1 MTLVENEQTTES
13 TEQAEQFDISYYT
26 GSPKHKDDLKECRRI
41 FNGSSSTYSFAVN
54 LLEKSSVPEWRQ
66 MATDISTFYALVRVA
81 DEIVDGDGEDRL
93 SPDDAKVQ
101 INRLKSLLE
110 NPQEAFKSTG
120 ENKPDDP
127 ERIFHTV
134 IRANA
139 VLFKRQNIDH
149 RMLDAFFD
157 SMIVDATGKSSYTAE
172 ELNQYIHG
180 SAGVIGWIMA
190 NIFAGDSK
198 LVTDADKEIIKTSSH
213 RLGEA
218 MQVTNILRDIFKD
231 FRNLNRI
238 YISTETLAL
247 FRITRSDIETYSR
260 MLTVDDRF
268 VDMMRYEIQCARIM
282 YQQSEQG
289 VPYLSPVGQFMTR
302 LGHKL
307 YEAYLD
313 IIERYLNEIQD
324 SGYTQKAPYQVS
336 MNVNKKLLELLK
348 LLVGL

>member
-1 MTLVENEQTTES
+1 MTLVENQQPTES
-13 TEQAEQFDISYYT
+13 TEQAEQFDVSYYT
-26 GSPKHKDDLKECRRI
+26 GSPQHKDDLEECRRI
-41 FNGSSSTYSFAVN
+41 FNGSSSTYSFAVKF
-54 LLEKSSVPEWRQ
+54 LEKSSVPKWKQ
-66 MATDISTFYALVRVA
+66 MADDIATFYALVRVA
-81 DEIVDGDGEDRL
+81 DEIVDGEGRL
-93 SPDDAKVQ
+93 SPDEAIVQ

-110 NPQEAFKSTG
+110 NPQKAFGSTG

-139 VLFKRQNIDH
+139 VLFQRQNIDH
-149 RMLDAFFD
+149 TMLDAFFD
-157 SMIVDATGKSSYTAE
+157 SMIDDAKGKSSYTE
-172 ELNQYIHG
+172 KELDHYIHG
-180 SAGVIGWIMA
+180 SAGVIGLIMA
-190 NIFAGDSK
+190 SIFADKSK
-198 LVTDADKEIIKTSSH
+198 SVTHEHKEIIEFSSH

-218 MQVTNILRDIFKD
+218 MQLTNILRDIFED

-238 YISTETLAL
+238 YIPTETLAE

-268 VDMMRYEIQCARIM
+268 VDMMRCLIQRARIM
-282 YQQSEQG
+282 YQESEQG

-324 SGYTQKAPYQVS
+324 SGYTQKAS
-336 MNVNKKLLELLK
+336 LRARMNVNKKLLELLK